1 MESSRDDF
9 VIALRSAFLKKG
21 TQQRFSLLSL
31 IFFSIIF
38 LILGSFNFKII
49 NYVKIGINE
58 IVYRSSFIVSVPE
71 NLLKDSYLTIQNH
84 NKLYKENEN
93 IKSELEILKAKD
105 LLNEF
110 IILENQRLKNI
121 VDDYL
126 VKSDTII
133 AKVLSDKGSP
143 FLRSII
149 INKGSKH
156 KINLGMVVM
165 DGAYLVGKVVEVN
178 YLSSRVLL
186 LSDLNSKI
194 PVIVEPNAVFSILSG
209 TGKDYGIIQYSK
221 KYEDIKN
228 ESIIYTSG
236 AGSLFKAGIPI
247 GRMNINNLSDEKKVE
262 FFSDFSQL
270 KFVKVVSFKKVRI
283 NDRVK
288 NKNFIKI
295 ILSKVPIILLFVSV
309 LNDFDFNHLSLK
321 YFSFNFSYILIF
333 YYSLK
338 KSESLGYTYI
348 FIAGLFNDV
357 VIGTPIGLSSLIYLI
372 LCVAASYLRNITL
385 RPSLLKDC
393 IFFLFTILIINSLL
407 FLSLKFIFNYELNYF
422 DQIINITFTFLFY
435 FLFSNLFDFFESY
448 FVSRNNAG

>member
-1 MESSRDDF
+1 METSRDDF

-38 LILGSFNFKII
+38 LILGSFNFKVI
-49 NYVKIGINE
+49 NYIKIGINE

-71 NLLKDSYLTIQNH
+71 KLVKDSYLTIQNH
-84 NKLYKENEN
+84 NKLYKENEK

-110 IILENQRLKNI
+110 TVLENQRLKNI

-133 AKVLSDKGSP
+133 AKVLSDKSSP
-143 FLRSII
+143 FLKSII

-165 DGAYLVGKVVEVN
+165 DGAYLVGNVVEVN

-194 PVIVEPNAVFSILSG
+194 PVLIEPNAVFSILSG
-209 TGKDYGIIQYSK
+209 TGKNYGVIQYSK
-221 KYEDIKN
+221 KYEDI
-228 ESIIYTSG
+228 ESESVIYTSG

-247 GRMNINNLSDEKKVE
+247 GRIDINNLSEEKKVE

-270 KFVKVVSFKKVRI
+270 KFVKIYS
-283 NDRVK
+283 
-288 NKNFIKI
+288 FIK
-295 ILSKVPIILLFVSV
+295 
-309 LNDFDFNHLSLK
+309 
-321 YFSFNFSYILIF
+321 
-333 YYSLK
+333 
-338 KSESLGYTYI
+338 SET
-348 FIAGLFNDV
+348 
-357 VIGTPIGLSSLIYLI
+357 
-372 LCVAASYLRNITL
+372 
-385 RPSLLKDC
+385 
-393 IFFLFTILIINSLL
+393 
-407 FLSLKFIFNYELNYF
+407 E
-422 DQIINITFTFLFY
+422 
-435 FLFSNLFDFFESY
+435 
-448 FVSRNNAG
+448 

>member
-31 IFFSIIF
+31 IFFSIVF

-49 NYVKIGINE
+49 NYVKIGITE
-58 IVYRSSFIVSVPE
+58 IVYRSSFVVSVPE
-71 NLLKDSYLTIQNH
+71 NLIKESYLTIQNH
-84 NKLYKENEN
+84 NKLYMENEK

-133 AKVLSDKGSP
+133 AKVISDKASP

-156 KINLGMVVM
+156 KMNLGMVVM

-209 TGKDYGIIQYSK
+209 TGKNHGIIQYSK
-221 KYEDIKN
+221 KYEDIKS

-236 AGSLFKAGIPI
+236 AGSLFKTGIPI
-247 GRMNINNLSDEKKVE
+247 GRMNINNLNDEKKVE

-270 KFVKVVSFKKVRI
+270 KFVKVVSFE
-283 NDRVK
+283 
-288 NKNFIKI
+288 
-295 ILSKVPIILLFVSV
+295 
-309 LNDFDFNHLSLK
+309 
-321 YFSFNFSYILIF
+321 
-333 YYSLK
+333 
-338 KSESLGYTYI
+338 KSE
-348 FIAGLFNDV
+348 N
-357 VIGTPIGLSSLIYLI
+357 
-372 LCVAASYLRNITL
+372 
-385 RPSLLKDC
+385 K
-393 IFFLFTILIINSLL
+393 
-407 FLSLKFIFNYELNYF
+407 
-422 DQIINITFTFLFY
+422 
-435 FLFSNLFDFFESY
+435 
-448 FVSRNNAG
+448 

>member
-1 MESSRDDF
+1 METSRDDF
-9 VIALRSAFLKKG
+9 IIALRSAFLKKG

-31 IFFSIIF
+31 IFFSIII

-49 NYVKIGINE
+49 NYIKIGINE
-58 IVYRSSFIVSVPE
+58 IVYRSSFIVSLPE
-71 NLLKDSYLTIQNH
+71 NLIKEGYLTIQNH
-84 NKLYKENEN
+84 KKLYKENEI

-110 IILENQRLKNI
+110 IIIENQRLKKI

-126 VKSDTII
+126 LKSDTVI

-209 TGKDYGIIQYSK
+209 TGKNHGIIQYSK
-221 KYEDIKN
+221 KYDDIKS
-228 ESIIYTSG
+228 ESVIYTSG
-236 AGSLFKAGIPI
+236 AGNLFKAGIPI
-247 GRMNINNLSDEKKVE
+247 GKINNNFLNDEKNVE

-270 KFVKVVSFKKVRI
+270 RFVKVLSF
-283 NDRVK
+283 
-288 NKNFIKI
+288 
-295 ILSKVPIILLFVSV
+295 L
-309 LNDFDFNHLSLK
+309 
-321 YFSFNFSYILIF
+321 
-333 YYSLK
+333 
-338 KSESLGYTYI
+338 KSET
-348 FIAGLFNDV
+348 
-357 VIGTPIGLSSLIYLI
+357 
-372 LCVAASYLRNITL
+372 
-385 RPSLLKDC
+385 
-393 IFFLFTILIINSLL
+393 
-407 FLSLKFIFNYELNYF
+407 E
-422 DQIINITFTFLFY
+422 
-435 FLFSNLFDFFESY
+435 
-448 FVSRNNAG
+448 

>member
-1 MESSRDDF
+1 MEPSRDDF

-38 LILGSFNFKII
+38 LILSNFNFKVI
-49 NYVKIGINE
+49 NYIKLGINE

-71 NLLKDSYLTIQNH
+71 NLLKDSYLTLQNH
-84 NKLYKENEN
+84 NKLYKKNEK
-93 IKSELEILKAKD
+93 IKFELEILKAKD
-105 LLNEF
+105 LSNEF
-110 IILENQRLKNI
+110 IILENQRLKKI
-121 VDDYL
+121 VDDYM

-209 TGKDYGIIQYSK
+209 TGKNHGIIQYSK

-236 AGSLFKAGIPI
+236 AGSLFKTGIPI
-247 GRMNINNLSDEKKVE
+247 GRMKINNSSDEKKVE

-270 KFVKVVSFKKVRI
+270 KFVKVVSFR
-283 NDRVK
+283 
-288 NKNFIKI
+288 
-295 ILSKVPIILLFVSV
+295 
-309 LNDFDFNHLSLK
+309 
-321 YFSFNFSYILIF
+321 
-333 YYSLK
+333 
-338 KSESLGYTYI
+338 KSE
-348 FIAGLFNDV
+348 N
-357 VIGTPIGLSSLIYLI
+357 
-372 LCVAASYLRNITL
+372 
-385 RPSLLKDC
+385 K
-393 IFFLFTILIINSLL
+393 
-407 FLSLKFIFNYELNYF
+407 
-422 DQIINITFTFLFY
+422 
-435 FLFSNLFDFFESY
+435 
-448 FVSRNNAG
+448 

>member
-1 MESSRDDF
+1 MESGRDDF

-31 IFFSIIF
+31 IFFSIIL
-38 LILGSFNFKII
+38 LILGSFNFKATDYIKVAI
-49 NYVKIGINE
+49 KE

-71 NLLKDSYLTIQNH
+71 SLLKEGYFIIQNH
-84 NKLYKENEN
+84 NKLYEENEKN
-93 IKSELEILKAKD
+93 KSELATLKAKD

-110 IILENQRLKNI
+110 IILENQRLKDI

-165 DGAYLVGKVVEVN
+165 DGVYLVGKVVEVN

-194 PVIVEPNAVFSILSG
+194 PVIAEPNAVFSILSG
-209 TGKDYGIIQYSK
+209 TGEDYGIIQYSK

-236 AGSLFKAGIPI
+236 AGSLFKAGIPV
-247 GRMNINNLSDEKKVE
+247 GKINNNFLNDERNVE

-270 KFVKVVSFKKVRI
+270 RFVKVLSF
-283 NDRVK
+283 
-288 NKNFIKI
+288 
-295 ILSKVPIILLFVSV
+295 L
-309 LNDFDFNHLSLK
+309 
-321 YFSFNFSYILIF
+321 
-333 YYSLK
+333 
-338 KSESLGYTYI
+338 KSE
-348 FIAGLFNDV
+348 N
-357 VIGTPIGLSSLIYLI
+357 
-372 LCVAASYLRNITL
+372 
-385 RPSLLKDC
+385 K
-393 IFFLFTILIINSLL
+393 
-407 FLSLKFIFNYELNYF
+407 
-422 DQIINITFTFLFY
+422 
-435 FLFSNLFDFFESY
+435 
-448 FVSRNNAG
+448 

>member
-1 MESSRDDF
+1 METSRDDF
-9 VIALRSAFLKKG
+9 VIALRSAFLRKG

-38 LILGSFNFKII
+38 LVLGSFNFKII
-49 NYVKIGINE
+49 NYVKIGIKE

-71 NLLKDSYLTIQNH
+71 NLLKDSYLTVQNH
-84 NKLYKENEN
+84 NKIYQENEK

-133 AKVLSDKGSP
+133 AKVLSDKSSP

-228 ESIIYTSG
+228 ESVIYTSG
-236 AGSLFKAGIPI
+236 AGNLFKAGIPI

-270 KFVKVVSFKKVRI
+270 KFVKVVSFKKSE
-283 NDRVK
+283 
-288 NKNFIKI
+288 NK
-295 ILSKVPIILLFVSV
+295 
-309 LNDFDFNHLSLK
+309 
-321 YFSFNFSYILIF
+321 
-333 YYSLK
+333 
-338 KSESLGYTYI
+338 
-348 FIAGLFNDV
+348 
-357 VIGTPIGLSSLIYLI
+357 
-372 LCVAASYLRNITL
+372 
-385 RPSLLKDC
+385 
-393 IFFLFTILIINSLL
+393 
-407 FLSLKFIFNYELNYF
+407 
-422 DQIINITFTFLFY
+422 
-435 FLFSNLFDFFESY
+435 
-448 FVSRNNAG
+448 

>member
-49 NYVKIGINE
+49 NYVKIGITE
-58 IVYRSSFIVSVPE
+58 IVYRSSFVVSVPE
-71 NLLKDSYLTIQNH
+71 NLIKDSYLTIQNH

-165 DGAYLVGKVVEVN
+165 DRAYLVGKVVEVN

-209 TGKDYGIIQYSK
+209 TGKNHGIIQYSK
-221 KYEDIKN
+221 KYDDIKS
-228 ESIIYTSG
+228 ESVIYTSG
-236 AGSLFKAGIPI
+236 AGNLFKAGIPI
-247 GRMNINNLSDEKKVE
+247 GKINDNFLNDEKNVE

-270 KFVKVVSFKKVRI
+270 RFVKVLSF
-283 NDRVK
+283 
-288 NKNFIKI
+288 
-295 ILSKVPIILLFVSV
+295 
-309 LNDFDFNHLSLK
+309 LK
-321 YFSFNFSYILIF
+321 S
-333 YYSLK
+333 
-338 KSESLGYTYI
+338 
-348 FIAGLFNDV
+348 
-357 VIGTPIGLSSLIYLI
+357 GT
-372 LCVAASYLRNITL
+372 
-385 RPSLLKDC
+385 
-393 IFFLFTILIINSLL
+393 
-407 FLSLKFIFNYELNYF
+407 E
-422 DQIINITFTFLFY
+422 
-435 FLFSNLFDFFESY
+435 
-448 FVSRNNAG
+448 

>member
-1 MESSRDDF
+1 METSRDDF

-38 LILGSFNFKII
+38 LILGNFNFKVI
-49 NYVKIGINE
+49 NYIKLGINE

-71 NLLKDSYLTIQNH
+71 NLLKDSYLTLQNH
-84 NKLYKENEN
+84 NKLYKKNEK
-93 IKSELEILKAKD
+93 IKFELEILKAKD
-105 LLNEF
+105 LSNEF
-110 IILENQRLKNI
+110 IILENKRLKSI

-126 VKSDTII
+126 IKSDTII

-209 TGKDYGIIQYSK
+209 TGKNHGIIQYSK
-221 KYEDIKN
+221 KYDDIKS
-228 ESIIYTSG
+228 ESVIYTSG
-236 AGSLFKAGIPI
+236 AGNLFKAGIPI
-247 GRMNINNLSDEKKVE
+247 GKINENFLNDEKNVE

-270 KFVKVVSFKKVRI
+270 RFVKVLSF
-283 NDRVK
+283 
-288 NKNFIKI
+288 
-295 ILSKVPIILLFVSV
+295 L
-309 LNDFDFNHLSLK
+309 
-321 YFSFNFSYILIF
+321 
-333 YYSLK
+333 
-338 KSESLGYTYI
+338 KSET
-348 FIAGLFNDV
+348 
-357 VIGTPIGLSSLIYLI
+357 
-372 LCVAASYLRNITL
+372 
-385 RPSLLKDC
+385 
-393 IFFLFTILIINSLL
+393 
-407 FLSLKFIFNYELNYF
+407 E
-422 DQIINITFTFLFY
+422 
-435 FLFSNLFDFFESY
+435 
-448 FVSRNNAG
+448 